1 MSYAVVDERLHV
13 LPRMLF
19 THSPCILQLFYR
31 KSKQMNK
38 IISHLRNFMKKRP
51 YPPLNTAF
59 PWIIHDKSFALPR

>member
-38 IISHLRNFMKKRP
+38 IISHLRHFYEKKTVSP
-51 YPPLNTAF
+51 FKYGLSL
-59 PWIIHDKSFALPR
+59 DYS

>member
-38 IISHLRNFMKKRP
+38 IISHLRHFMKKKTVSP
-51 YPPLNTAF
+51 F
-59 PWIIHDKSFALPR
+59 DM